1 MEKIELLKK
10 EHPEEL
16 TNVVNTLYKIMYP
29 ILKKKKTI
37 CHFKVMGKKYTE
49 NIFVKNY
56 INFLKD
62 IAKIHGYEMFKEC
75 IPACFIRKDKEKF
88 LPSTLDKNQISQI
101 GERIF
106 ISTYSSTG
114 KKLKHIK
121 NICELLEMEL
131 KFY

>member
-1 MEKIELLKK
+1 MEKIELLKR
-10 EHPEEL
+10 EYPEEL
-16 TNVVNTLYKIMYP
+16 TNVVNTLYKIMFP
-29 ILKKKKTI
+29 IIKKKKTI

-62 IAKIHGYEMFKEC
+62 IAKIHGFKMFKEC
-75 IPACFIRKDKEKF
+75 IQPCFIRKDKKRF
-88 LPSTLDKNQISQI
+88 LPTTSDKNQISQI
-101 GERIF
+101 GEGIF

-114 KKLKHIK
+114 KKIKHIK